1 VITPQVAKAE
11 TLFLLQQL
19 HLAAH
24 VVDIKEPT
32 VQQEVLVVVLDVIK
46 AQALALE
53 QAHQDKAMQ
62 VADLV
67 AHSLVDKAVA
77 VVHHSQDFKGL
88 VMATAAMN
96 EAAMAAMDQH
106 QVSLVPL

>member
-1 VITPQVAKAE
+1 VA
-11 TLFLLQQL
+11 
-19 HLAAH
+19 

-32 VQQEVLVVVLDVIK
+32 VQQEVLAAVLDVIK
-46 AQALALE
+46 VRALV
-53 QAHQDKAMQ
+53 QVQVHQDKAMQ

-67 AHSLVDKAVA
+67 VHNLLDQA
-77 VVHHSQDFKGL
+77 VVAEHRSQDFKGL

-96 EAAMAAMDQH
+96 AAVTVAMDQH